1 MKLEYM
7 QKALE
12 LAEFSRQDVPI
23 AAVMVQNDK
32 IISQAVNTREKE
44 QQAINHA
51 EILAIIRANKRLQ
64 NWRLNGCEL
73 YVTLEP
79 CPMCASAIIQA
90 RISKVYFGAY
100 DLINGAFGSKCDMKK
115 IMNSNIEV
123 KGGILEDE
131 CTKLIKNYFERI
143 R

>member
-90 RISKVYFGAY
+90 RISKVYFG
-100 DLINGAFGSKCDMKK
+100 
-115 IMNSNIEV
+115 
-123 KGGILEDE
+123 GILEDE